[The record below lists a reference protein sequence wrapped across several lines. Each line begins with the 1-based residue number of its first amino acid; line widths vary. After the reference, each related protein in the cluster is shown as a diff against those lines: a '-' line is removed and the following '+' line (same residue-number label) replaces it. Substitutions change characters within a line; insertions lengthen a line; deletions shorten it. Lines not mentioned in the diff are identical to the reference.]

1 MSRFDSNTNEAASER
16 PSVRIFVA
24 CDLDFASG
32 HVRAHD
38 GIGTLRWGSP
48 EVEYLGVGQFGGI
61 EIAEESIDLIAMPLK
76 MKLSGV
82 DASLVATAMDEVY
95 QGRQA
100 TLYFGLVDTSTHQLI
115 DTPEVL
121 WEGMMDQMS
130 VNLTDGV
137 GEINVSCEH
146 RLRREPRIAR
156 YTHEDMQLHYA
167 GDRFFDL
174 LPVIAGYR
182 GKWGAKDVSGTVIRL
197 PGYYREIPPRQ
208 TDHKS

>member
-1 MSRFDSNTNEAASER
+1 
-16 PSVRIFVA
+16 
-24 CDLDFASG
+24 
-32 HVRAHD
+32 
-38 GIGTLRWGSP
+38 
-48 EVEYLGVGQFGGI
+48 VGQFGGI

-100 TLYFGLVDTSTHQLI
+100 TLYFGLVDTNTHQLI

-130 VNLTDGV
+130 VNLADGV
-137 GEINVSCEH
+137 GEINLSCEH

-156 YTHEDMQLHYA
+156 YTHEDMQLQYA

-174 LPVIAGYR
+174 LPAIAGYR
-182 GKWGAKDVSGTVIRL
+182 GKWGAKETYTEKMETFTEKIRRPFKGIL
-197 PGYYREIPPRQ
+197 NE
-208 TDHKS
+208 

>member
-1 MSRFDSNTNEAASER
+1 MSRFESADNASASTR

-24 CDLDFASG
+24 CDLDFVSG
-32 HVRAHD
+32 NVRAHD
-38 GIGTLRWGSP
+38 GIGPMTWGGNT
-48 EVEYLGVGQFGGI
+48 YDGVGTFGGI
-61 EIAEESIDLIAMPLK
+61 EIAEESIDVIAMPLRL
-76 MKLSGV
+76 KLSGV
-82 DASLVATAMDEVY
+82 DAGLVALAMDEVY

-100 TLYFGLVDTSTHQLI
+100 TLYFGLVDTTTHQLI

-121 WEGMMDQMS
+121 WEGMMDQMT

-156 YTHEDMQLHYA
+156 YTHEDMQLHYS

-174 LPVIAGYR
+174 LPTIAGYR
-182 GKWGAKDVSGTVIRL
+182 GKWGAKDVANNGTTVLRGPTGFRL
-197 PGYYREIPPRQ
+197 EVPRI
-208 TDHKS
+208 